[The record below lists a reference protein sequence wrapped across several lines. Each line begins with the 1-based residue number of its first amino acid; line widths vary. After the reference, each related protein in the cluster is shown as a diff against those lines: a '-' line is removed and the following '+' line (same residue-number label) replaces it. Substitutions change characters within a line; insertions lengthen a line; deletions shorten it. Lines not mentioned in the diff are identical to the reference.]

1 MYSFIIK
8 EGGDVCSAD
17 NSLRPQVGCVQF
29 PDSSLTLRGREA
41 LRPEYCEYCE
51 YCEYLGA
58 EAGEGEGWEG
68 AGRGGRER
76 EQAAAW
82 LRGTQPV
89 PPVPPRTQRAPEEGA
104 AEVEE

>member
-8 EGGDVCSAD
+8 EGGDMCSAD

-29 PDSSLTLRGREA
+29 PDSSLTLRGRKA
-41 LRPEYCEYCE
+41 LRPEYCE

-76 EQAAAW
+76 AGRSLA
-82 LRGTQPV
+82 
-89 PPVPPRTQRAPEEGA
+89 QRHSDCPSRPAQDATSP
-104 AEVEE
+104 